1 MLLKETENFRYVKP
15 LQSGHKMPEKDENE
29 VKRFTNYIL
38 MLEHEIVQDLL
49 KDSETFKT
57 PDFRAYLRESTTRAL
72 TKVLVAK
79 LMSNLQEKRAFNKS
93 FINTMFR
100 RSVKE

>member
-1 MLLKETENFRYVKP
+1 MLLKETEKFRYVKP
-15 LQSGHKMPEKDENE
+15 LQNGRNMSGNNDSE

-57 PDFRAYLRESTTRAL
+57 SDFREYLRESTTRAL

-93 FINTMFR
+93 FINDMFGR
-100 RSVKE
+100 NVK

>member
-15 LQSGHKMPEKDENE
+15 LQNGRNMSGNNDSE
-29 VKRFTNYIL
+29 VKRFTNYII

-57 PDFRAYLRESTTRAL
+57 SDFREYLRESTTRAL

-93 FINTMFR
+93 FINDMFGR
-100 RSVKE
+100 NVK

>member
-15 LQSGHKMPEKDENE
+15 LQNGRNMSGNNDSE

-38 MLEHEIVQDLL
+38 MLEHEIVQALL

-57 PDFRAYLRESTTRAL
+57 SDFREYLRESTTRAL

-93 FINTMFR
+93 FINDMFGR
-100 RSVKE
+100 NVK

>member
-1 MLLKETENFRYVKP
+1 MLKETDNFRYVKP
-15 LQSGHKMPEKDENE
+15 LQNGRNMSGNNDSE

-57 PDFRAYLRESTTRAL
+57 SDFREYLRESTTRAL

-93 FINTMFR
+93 FINDMFGR
-100 RSVKE
+100 NVK

>member
-1 MLLKETENFRYVKP
+1 ML
-15 LQSGHKMPEKDENE
+15 GKDDSE

-49 KDSETFKT
+49 SDSDTFKN
-57 PDFRAYLRESTTRAL
+57 PDFREYLKDSATIGF

-79 LMSNLQEKRAFNKS
+79 MMSNLQEKRAFNKS
-93 FINTMFR
+93 FINDMFGR
-100 RSVKE
+100 NVK

>member
-1 MLLKETENFRYVKP
+1 M
-15 LQSGHKMPEKDENE
+15 SGNNDSE

-57 PDFRAYLRESTTRAL
+57 SDFREYLRESTTRAL

-93 FINTMFR
+93 FINDMFGR
-100 RSVKE
+100 NVK

>member
-15 LQSGHKMPEKDENE
+15 LQSGHKMLGKDDSE

-49 KDSETFKT
+49 RDSETFKN
-57 PDFRAYLRESTTRAL
+57 PDFREYLRESATRAL

-79 LMSNLQEKRAFNKS
+79 MMSNLQEKRAFNKS
-93 FINTMFR
+93 FINDMFGR
-100 RSVKE
+100 NVK

>member
-15 LQSGHKMPEKDENE
+15 LQNGRNMSGNNDSE

-57 PDFRAYLRESTTRAL
+57 SDFREYLRESTTRAL

-93 FINTMFR
+93 FINDMFGR
-100 RSVKE
+100 NVK